1 MKRSTHL
8 IPDLTLEHLEEEVLE
23 RSKTI
28 PSAWYVHPAYHEID
42 RKYVFARSWQYVC
55 STAQLK

>member
-42 RKYVFARSWQYVC
+42 RKYVFARSW
-55 STAQLK
+55 